1 MRNVDSKDV
10 HSKEVPPPVSSYS
23 NGRTRLL
30 SSVFVLA
37 AGLVASLV
45 TVCVMSILRVAA
57 GIPTPVE
64 LFSYFVLK
72 HITAPKFV
80 DLQIAF
86 SPNSKTAPLG
96 LAVLGMVAA
105 GTLISLL
112 YAPLVRLRLPA
123 ESYRPR
129 RREWFSALGIALVL
143 ILIAS
148 ILFQEELRQNQFGL
162 PILSATLLSILGLVL
177 DFGAYAVVLCLGYR
191 AIVPKQNVS
200 AAHPVAG
207 RRLLLSRVGVAT
219 LGVGATVGTGGAI
232 AEFLKGYTKYDG
244 TRTPSPQNVTAPI
257 TPNDQH
263 YVVTQNTVD
272 PTVNADVWQLEVT
285 GLVNKPGTYSYEAMQ
300 KLPSTSRAI
309 TLECIANEVGAHLMS
324 TAIWQGVTLS
334 ALLEQHGGQTSA
346 AKYVAFYSVDGYT
359 VSLPLAEVLEA
370 DALLAWR
377 MNGEI
382 LPERHGYPLR
392 VLVPGRYGE
401 ENPKWVTRVE
411 LTDHF
416 VGGLYSDQHWYNGP
430 LHLTSRIDRP
440 VGKIAAGH
448 AVEVAGIGFGGSLGI
463 QKVEVSTDNGSTWNA
478 VTLQPAL
485 SKDAWVFWTWQWTP
499 SQPGGYILMVRA
511 TNGKGELQEEKRQGT
526 VAGGAKGYD
535 AVQVQAV

>member
-1 MRNVDSKDV
+1 MHDTDSSMAQVADAPQ
-10 HSKEVPPPVSSYS
+10 SVPSYS
-23 NGRTRLL
+23 KVRTRVL
-30 SSVFVLA
+30 SGLCVLG

-64 LFSYFVLK
+64 LFSYYVLK
-72 HITAPKFV
+72 HLTAPKFV

-96 LAVLGMVAA
+96 LAVLGMIAA

-112 YAPLVRLRLPA
+112 YVPLVRLRLPVDN
-123 ESYRPR
+123 YRPR
-129 RREWFSALGIALVL
+129 RNEWLIASAIALVL

-148 ILFQEELRQNQFGL
+148 ILFQEELRQNQFGFPVL
-162 PILSATLLSILGLVL
+162 TATLLSILGLVL
-177 DFGAYAVVLCLGYR
+177 DFGAYAIVLPLAYR
-191 AIVPKQNVS
+191 AILPKQAVVGN
-200 AAHPVAG
+200 PIAG
-207 RRLLLSRVGVAT
+207 RRLLLSRVGVTA
-219 LGVGATVGTGGAI
+219 LGVGAAAGTAGAI
-232 AEFLKGYTKYDG
+232 GQFLKGYTSYDG
-244 TRTPSPQNVTAPI
+244 VRTPSPQMVTSPI

-272 PTVNADVWQLEVT
+272 PTVNPDVWQLEVT
-285 GLVNKPGTYSYEAMQ
+285 GLVHNPGSYSYDALQ

-309 TLECIANEVGAHLMS
+309 TLECISNEVGAHLMS

-334 ALLEQHGGQTSA
+334 TLLEQHGGQTSD

-359 VSLPLAEVLEA
+359 VSLPLTEVLDA

-377 MNGEI
+377 MNGEV
-382 LPERHGYPLR
+382 LPTRHGFPLR

-401 ENPKWVTRVE
+401 ENPKWLTRVE

-416 VGGLYSDQHWYNGP
+416 VGGLYADQHWYNGP

-440 VGKIAAGH
+440 MGKIATGH
-448 AVEVAGIGFGGSLGI
+448 AVEVAGIAFGGSLGI
-463 QKVEVSTDNGSTWNA
+463 QKVEVSTDAGSTWNV

-485 SKDAWVFWTWQWTP
+485 SKDAWVLWTWQWTP
-499 SQPGGYILMVRA
+499 AAPGAYSLMVRA
-511 TNGKGELQEEKRQGT
+511 TNGKGELQEEKKQGT
-526 VAGGAKGYD
+526 VPNGSKGYD
-535 AVQVQAV
+535 IVRVMAV